1 MPRRFALLSL
11 LALSATASATELSLQ
26 DALDASSGNR
36 DLRIAA
42 QQEDAAR
49 FGVDAARA
57 SYDPSLV
64 GRTSTSSN
72 DNQSFIAGLPVSST
86 TDSTNHS
93 LELQGRSSVGTTWA
107 VGAQLG
113 QSKSSTLSS
122 LGADPTT
129 EVLRNNWTGLVDLSV
144 TQDVLAPFRRSSEA
158 IASREARERLDSA
171 SISRAQAEA
180 DATQAIAN
188 AWWSWSSAARVA
200 ESSERA
206 LDEARTLEDRT
217 QAWLDE
223 GKVARLEL
231 DRAKA
236 DRLAA
241 QRDNIRTQA
250 ELRRTADALLVTMGQ
265 APGTDITP
273 AGDGSI
279 ASGDVDLDASLQR
292 ALADNLD
299 IQAARLDSSA
309 ATEANRDA
317 LRSRLPELNATG
329 SLGMATLADTSTQ
342 AVSQLTTDGMPRW
355 SLGLDLTVPL
365 GGRAARATAAQ
376 SATELQIATLRLEDA
391 EARVRADVRAAV
403 DAVETAR
410 LGVEL
415 AHLQLAVAR
424 ATEDGEQARV
434 DEGVTRLDDL
444 ISARN
449 ARLQAEADL
458 ISAESDRASAEL
470 TLLAVEGRLGGSLGV

>member
-11 LALSATASATELSLQ
+11 LALSATASAADLSLQ

-42 QQEDAAR
+42 QQEEAAR

-72 DNQSFIAGLPVSST
+72 DNKSFIAGQPVSST

-93 LELQGRSSVGTTWA
+93 LELQGRSAVGTTWA
-107 VGAQLG
+107 LGAELG

-129 EVLRNNWTGLVDLSV
+129 EVLRNNWMGLVDLSV

-158 IASREARERLDSA
+158 IASREARERLDAA

-180 DATQAIAN
+180 DATQAIAE
-188 AWWSWSSAARVA
+188 AWWSWSAASRVA

-206 LDEARTLEDRT
+206 LDEARALEDRT

-231 DRAKA
+231 DRAKT

-241 QRDNIRTQA
+241 QRDNIRAQA

-292 ALADNLD
+292 ALADNLS
-299 IQAARLDSSA
+299 ILAARLDASA

-317 LRSRLPELNATG
+317 RRSGLPELNMTG
-329 SLGMATLADTSTQ
+329 SLGMATLADTSTA
-342 AVSQLTTDGMPRW
+342 AVSELATSGMPRW
-355 SLGLDLTVPL
+355 SLGVDLTVPL
-365 GGRAARATAAQ
+365 GGRAARASAAQ

-403 DAVETAR
+403 DAVATAR

-470 TLLAVEGRLGGSLGV
+470 ELLAVEGRLGGSLGV